1 MSLSVFFIINLIGCA
16 NWSIFDIFIEICRL
30 LTDPHLSKQIIWH
43 FAHFAADVY
52 GKEHEKGSRTRR
64 RKIEEEEANI
74 VTAYLRVGQKVTG
87 IKCSLVINLARY
99 AKMTS

>member
-1 MSLSVFFIINLIGCA
+1 M
-16 NWSIFDIFIEICRL
+16 FIERN
-30 LTDPHLSKQIIWH
+30 TK
-43 FAHFAADVY
+43 
-52 GKEHEKGSRTRR
+52 KEAKREE
-64 RKIEEEEANI
+64 EEEEANI

>member
-1 MSLSVFFIINLIGCA
+1 M
-16 NWSIFDIFIEICRL
+16 FIERN
-30 LTDPHLSKQIIWH
+30 TK
-43 FAHFAADVY
+43 
-52 GKEHEKGSRTRR
+52 KEAQQEEEK
-64 RKIEEEEANI
+64 EEEANI

>member
-1 MSLSVFFIINLIGCA
+1 MHISQLM
-16 NWSIFDIFIEICRL
+16 FIERN
-30 LTDPHLSKQIIWH
+30 TK
-43 FAHFAADVY
+43 
-52 GKEHEKGSRTRR
+52 KEAEQ
-64 RKIEEEEANI
+64 EEEKEKEANI

>member
-1 MSLSVFFIINLIGCA
+1 M
-16 NWSIFDIFIEICRL
+16 FIERN
-30 LTDPHLSKQIIWH
+30 TKKKAEQEE
-43 FAHFAADVY
+43 
-52 GKEHEKGSRTRR
+52 KEK
-64 RKIEEEEANI
+64 EEEANI